1 MPIAHATPL
10 MPLFKGTQANPSLL
24 GKSVPA
30 TKRVKTIVSS
40 RNFLRM
46 RVKVMKVDGDDDF
59 ESTSGMVDTC
69 HGDSG
74 GPLACQVPHQNQGH
88 RYVFIAI
95 CIAIMIITFITNIPN
110 FFYRQGTG
118 RTSLWGLS
126 TGAVDTVERSLHF
139 FCLLLPIF
147 STNF

>member
-1 MPIAHATPL
+1 M
-10 MPLFKGTQANPSLL
+10 K
-24 GKSVPA
+24 
-30 TKRVKTIVSS
+30 
-40 RNFLRM
+40 
-46 RVKVMKVDGDDDF
+46 VKVVKVDNDGDDNF

-126 TGAVDTVERSLHF
+126 TGAVDTVERSFYCYMIYCSIFIFLLYSLLHF
-139 FCLLLPIF
+139 YRTQVNLGSDLWVGMSLRQ
-147 STNF
+147 